1 MAILRGRHKLRRY
14 FKLSIQKVAALS
26 CMIITVMT
34 MYFLIDFRDFSRDD
48 FHTEEIA
55 SFSSRAKVT
64 MTKIANIRKSQE
76 IAKIEEHFI
85 SICLTWR
92 TVLEWN
98 FNSTTEKRIIALMRA
113 LSPAY
118 VRIGGSASH
127 YVHFQSR
134 EEEKSQPFGKKT
146 LIISGEE
153 LDRINRIAESAGFKV
168 IFSLNLLKRFMNSS
182 WDPSNALRIMKY
194 VALKGYKFGW
204 QLGNEPN
211 HLDPFGVTI
220 SPEQLAED
228 FKQLR
233 GLLSNTAG
241 VHNFL
246 VGPEVTQPRGN
257 AIEYLQSYYVRAE
270 QCSLPQFYV
279 PQTLDTLLQDIKEA
293 DEVISEYAPGL
304 PRWFG
309 ETASVSGGGAAGI
322 SGRFVAGFLWLNK
335 LGMAAQHGYEV
346 VLRQTMFQ
354 GYYSLVGLEDMEP
367 NPDYWLSFLH
377 KKLLGTIVLE
387 VKRDLY
393 LPEMVRIFAYCT
405 NTKSGLYKRGA
416 ITFMAMNLHPEREAN
431 VILNKSLQDH
441 DIDEF
446 LFTPDGDITSRRIKL
461 NGKVLEMGSDSF
473 LPSFQP
479 IRIPRANRVILPPL
493 TYAFYVVPEAH
504 AKPCLESTKE
514 QP

>member
-1 MAILRGRHKLRRY
+1 MISL
-14 FKLSIQKVAALS
+14 LSVA
-26 CMIITVMT
+26 
-34 MYFLIDFRDFSRDD
+34 
-48 FHTEEIA
+48 
-55 SFSSRAKVT
+55 
-64 MTKIANIRKSQE
+64 
-76 IAKIEEHFI
+76 
-85 SICLTWR
+85 
-92 TVLEWN
+92 
-98 FNSTTEKRIIALMRA
+98 
-113 LSPAY
+113 
-118 VRIGGSASH
+118 
-127 YVHFQSR
+127 
-134 EEEKSQPFGKKT
+134 
-146 LIISGEE
+146 
-153 LDRINRIAESAGFKV
+153 
-168 IFSLNLLKRFMNSS
+168 
-182 WDPSNALRIMKY
+182 
-194 VALKGYKFGW
+194 
-204 QLGNEPN
+204 EPN

-257 AIEYLQSYYVRAE
+257 AIEYLQRFLESGSSSLDAVTWHHYYVRAE

-322 SGRFVAGFLWLNK
+322 SGRFVAGF
-335 LGMAAQHGYEV
+335 
-346 VLRQTMFQ
+346 F
-354 GYYSLVGLEDMEP
+354 
-367 NPDYWLSFLH
+367 
-377 KKLLGTIVLE
+377 
-387 VKRDLY
+387 
-393 LPEMVRIFAYCT
+393 
-405 NTKSGLYKRGA
+405 LYKRGA